1 MDSQERLQKQF
12 AFLREIDR
20 EKQVVRRTPLA
31 DNSRME
37 NDAEHAW
44 HMAVMALLTAEYAN
58 EEIDLLRTISMILI
72 HDLVEIYSGDTYAY
86 DEKAKESQRERELAA
101 ADRLFALLPEDQG
114 KQFRALWE
122 EFEAHETPEA
132 KFAKTLDNV
141 QPTMLNDASHG
152 TSWISHGIR
161 LSQIL
166 KRNSVTKDG
175 SEALWNYSYQ
185 NFILPSVEK
194 GYIIKDAET

>member
-1 MDSQERLQKQF
+1 MNQQERLQKQF
-12 AFLREIDR
+12 AFCREIDK
-20 EKQVVRRTPLA
+20 EKQIIRRTPLA

-44 HMAVMALLTAEYAN
+44 HMAMMAILLEEYAN
-58 EEIDLLRTISMILI
+58 DEIDLLHTISMILA

-86 DEKAKESQRERELAA
+86 DEKAKESQRERELVA
-101 ADRLFALLPEDQG
+101 ADKLFSLLPEDQAL
-114 KQFRALWE
+114 KMRALWE

-132 KFAKTLDNV
+132 KFAKTLDNL

-152 TSWISHGIR
+152 TSWQSHGVR

-175 SEALWNYSYQ
+175 SDTLWNYSYG
-185 NFILPSVEK
+185 NFILPNVER
-194 GYIIKDAET
+194 GYIIDDRT

>member
-1 MDSQERLQKQF
+1 MNQQERLQKQF
-12 AFLREIDR
+12 AFCREIDK
-20 EKQVVRRTPLA
+20 EKQIIRRTPLA

-44 HMAVMALLTAEYAN
+44 HMAMMAILLEEYTN
-58 EEIDLLRTISMILI
+58 EEIDLLHTISMILA

-101 ADRLFALLPEDQG
+101 ADKLFALLPEDQAL
-114 KQFRALWE
+114 KMRALWE

-141 QPTMLNDASHG
+141 QPTMLNNASCG
-152 TSWISHGIR
+152 TSWKSHGVK

-175 SEALWNYSYQ
+175 SDALWNYSYE
-185 NFILPSVEK
+185 NFILPNVER
-194 GYIIKDAET
+194 GYIIDDRA

>member
-1 MDSQERLQKQF
+1 MNQQERLQKQF
-12 AFLREIDR
+12 AFCREIDK
-20 EKQVVRRTPLA
+20 EKQIIRRTPLA

-44 HMAVMALLTAEYAN
+44 HMAMMAILLEEYAN
-58 EEIDLLRTISMILI
+58 EEIDLLHTISMILA

-101 ADRLFALLPEDQG
+101 ADKLFALLPEDQAL
-114 KQFRALWE
+114 KMRALWE

-132 KFAKTLDNV
+132 RFAKTLDNV
-141 QPTMLNDASHG
+141 QPTMLNNASCG
-152 TSWISHGIR
+152 TSWKSHGVK

-166 KRNSVTKDG
+166 NRNSVTKDG
-175 SEALWNYSYQ
+175 SDALWNYSYE
-185 NFILPSVEK
+185 NFILPNVER
-194 GYIIKDAET
+194 GYIIDDRT